1 MGIFT
6 RFGDLII
13 RALSFVGMLILSI
26 PKIPEK
32 IRNMDT
38 GRVKDKFDTGK
49 MKKNM
54 SRIKDEVSGVKDEF
68 SGGKTGQTSES
79 ESVQSSGEH
88 VDVQSPI
95 ESVDVQSSRVS
106 GNQMQDSS
114 VILVSGVYTSEEK
127 ERTILTLQIASAA
140 FIVFAIL
147 YVFNFLSLIIFL
159 ILTVLCVG
167 FVIYM
172 LVNRV
177 KKMYPKDFNA
187 YRDFFLMYVAVGFII
202 VIVSSIPSLLLA
214 FSFQSLPS
222 LSVLIYAIIAVVAVF
237 LIFRMKY
244 YRKYTYGTVLE
255 AGENTAHVK
264 VEYDIRS
271 NVKPKI
277 YLVENRKGAM
287 IGDTVKLKIEEKII
301 STGGNKP
308 LEIMEVYKKI

>member
-1 MGIFT
+1 
-6 RFGDLII
+6 
-13 RALSFVGMLILSI
+13 MLILSI

-32 IRNMDT
+32 IRNVKT
-38 GRVKDKFDTGK
+38 SRVKDKFDTGK

-95 ESVDVQSSRVS
+95 ESVDVQSSMVS

-177 KKMYPKDFNA
+177 KDVP
-187 YRDFFLMYVAVGFII
+187 
-202 VIVSSIPSLLLA
+202 
-214 FSFQSLPS
+214 
-222 LSVLIYAIIAVVAVF
+222 
-237 LIFRMKY
+237 
-244 YRKYTYGTVLE
+244 
-255 AGENTAHVK
+255 
-264 VEYDIRS
+264 
-271 NVKPKI
+271 
-277 YLVENRKGAM
+277 
-287 IGDTVKLKIEEKII
+287 
-301 STGGNKP
+301 
-308 LEIMEVYKKI
+308 

>member
-32 IRNMDT
+32 IRNMET

-79 ESVQSSGEH
+79 ENVQFSGEH
-88 VDVQSPI
+88 VDVQS
-95 ESVDVQSSRVS
+95 SKVS
-106 GNQMQDSS
+106 GKQMQDSS

-237 LIFRMKY
+237 LIFRMK
-244 YRKYTYGTVLE
+244 RKWE
-255 AGENTAHVK
+255 FF
-264 VEYDIRS
+264 
-271 NVKPKI
+271 
-277 YLVENRKGAM
+277 LVCHG
-287 IGDTVKLKIEEKII
+287 L
-301 STGGNKP
+301 
-308 LEIMEVYKKI
+308 